1 MWNPFKKKD
10 PLERQRANY
19 ALAFDIIPKILNAF
33 EVGNIPLSDLE
44 KTTTFM
50 GAANGNEKKIIKW
63 KKLQLVGTSFNNYPN
78 KYMII
83 VRFPEPFTLSS
94 AKSGAIVID
103 KENRHT
109 RYFTLEVSLGGC
121 MIVEIFGLNRNNT
134 GITIA
139 DNNDLTEFSS
149 IIYGLAIK

>member
-1 MWNPFKKKD
+1 M
-10 PLERQRANY
+10 
-19 ALAFDIIPKILNAF
+19 
-33 EVGNIPLSDLE
+33 
-44 KTTTFM
+44 T
-50 GAANGNEKKIIKW
+50 KKIIKW

-121 MIVEIFGLNRNNT
+121 MIVEIFGPNRNNT